1 MKKILIMGANAARQK
16 TLHFEK
22 LLPGEVNR
30 AVQMTEIPSGKG
42 INFCRATANW
52 GRCRGAVIQFAGGD
66 NGRFLVENL
75 RQEGLE
81 NYTVDCVAPL
91 RCCMTC
97 IDRSSGEAT
106 ELIEPSGAATASECD
121 EFVRYFE
128 ENIADAAGIAICGSL
143 PDGTTSELYN
153 RVARVAVTH
162 QLPLLLDFYKNVEP
176 LLSLPDVALKINRE
190 ELGKLTSCGD
200 VVAGLKKLFASSKL
214 KLAAITDGAG
224 KAYLADGSRLAVY
237 SIPELPQV
245 ANPIGCGDS
254 ASAVFFS
261 ELLNGNDPVE
271 AFRFALGAASANA
284 ETWIPAEFDPARGK
298 ELAAMVKVDISN
310 LD

>member
-16 TLHFEK
+16 TLYFEK

-42 INFCRATANW
+42 INFCRAVANW

-66 NGRFLVENL
+66 NGRFLVESL

-81 NYTVDCVAPL
+81 NYTVNCAAPL

-97 IDRSSGEAT
+97 IDRATGHAT
-106 ELIEPSGAATASECD
+106 ELIEPSGAASRAECD
-121 EFVRYFE
+121 EFVRCFE
-128 ENIADAAGIAICGSL
+128 ENIAGAAGVAICGSL
-143 PDGTTSELYN
+143 PDGTAPELYN
-153 RVARVAVTH
+153 KVAQVAVAH
-162 QLPLLLDFYKNVEP
+162 KSPLLLDFYKNVEP
-176 LLSLPDVALKINRE
+176 LLSLPGAVLKINRE

-200 VVAGLKKLFASSKL
+200 VRSGLKKLFASTGI

-224 KAYLADGSRLAVY
+224 KAYLADGSKLAVY

-261 ELLNGNDPVE
+261 ELLNGSDPVE
-271 AFRFALGAASANA
+271 AFRLALGAASANA
-284 ETWIPAEFDPARGK
+284 ESWVPAEFDPARGN
-298 ELAAMVKVDISN
+298 ELAAMVQVELHEFD
-310 LD
+310 

>member
-16 TLHFEK
+16 TLYFEK

-42 INFCRATANW
+42 INFCRALTNW
-52 GRCRGAVIQFAGGD
+52 GRCCGAVIQFAGGD
-66 NGRFLVENL
+66 NGRFLVESL

-81 NYTVDCVAPL
+81 NYTVNCVSPL

-97 IDRSSGEAT
+97 IDRSTGSAT
-106 ELIEPSGAATASECD
+106 ELIEPSGAATAAECD
-121 EFVRYFE
+121 EFVRCFE
-128 ENIADAAGIAICGSL
+128 KNIADASGIAICGSL
-143 PDGTTSELYN
+143 PDGTSPELYN
-153 RVARVAVTH
+153 RVAQVAVLNK
-162 QLPLLLDFYKNVEP
+162 LPLLLDFYKNVEP
-176 LLSLPDVALKINRE
+176 LLSLPGVTLKINRE
-190 ELGKLTSCGD
+190 ELGKLTSCSN
-200 VVAGLKKLFASSKL
+200 VPEGLKKLFASTGIKQ
-214 KLAAITDGAG
+214 AAITDGAG
-224 KAYLADGSRLAVY
+224 KAYLAGDGILAVY

-284 ETWIPAEFDPARGK
+284 ESWVPAEFDPARGK
-298 ELAAMVKVDISN
+298 ELAAKVKVELHKFD
-310 LD
+310 